1 MTSRKKLATL
11 VCWTL
16 LATLLR
22 ITMPSINCFS
32 FGSVNI
38 SRIAEKK
45 LLIGGSYVG
54 VWNVAGNPAGVIPVT
69 KENSTDQVNI
79 HTNIWN
85 YQTQQTYTN
94 IMPGKH
100 KNHLKNSNQANL
112 DKYIVSGDIC
122 HRQETYKNV
131 WGFFV
136 CESWINVR
144 KFRCFSFFLQFVCFS
159 SFLQVGPRR
168 HPWSYRLPN
177 WDPGY
182 CKPTWTLDFS
192 VF

>member
-100 KNHLKNSNQANL
+100 KTHLTNSNQANL

-144 KFRCFSFFLQFVCFS
+144 KFRYFFVLFAVQELFFLFAGGPEMPPVE
-159 SFLQVGPRR
+159 LQAAQLG
-168 HPWSYRLPN
+168 SRL
-177 WDPGY
+177 
-182 CKPTWTLDFS
+182 L
-192 VF
+192 